1 MGESTRSSRRLIRS
15 RAAHAGACAVL
26 VATVLAG
33 CSSTNTSGA
42 GSSGS
47 GEPAIPS
54 SAFSDHTG
62 VTSSSVTIA
71 NVSTLAA
78 GLFKGGAVG
87 TEAYAAYVNSQGGVH
102 GRKLVVQS
110 SDDAFQGAINKQLT
124 TAAFGQAFALVGSV
138 SLEDSFG
145 GTVLE
150 ANPQF
155 PNVSESLDPKT
166 EALPNTFS
174 AIPAGKGWP
183 LGPLDYF
190 KATYP
195 SEIKHTATIIA
206 NLPSTETAWSQE
218 KATMEH
224 LGYQVLYDP
233 ALPPTQTDFTQQVVA
248 MKNAGVQILFL
259 EQEPENYA
267 SSIFKDLTQ
276 QNFHPTVVLGAPA
289 YNETLVAN
297 SGGPSAVDGAYLEQA
312 AALYLGEDAASIP
325 AVGTFD
331 TWVHSVDPTFTPD
344 YFTFLGWLS
353 AELFT
358 QALRNAG
365 TDPSRGSL
373 LQALR
378 HVTSFSSGKLAPVT
392 NPAGKVPTGCF
403 LLGRI
408 TDGTFQRLDNPPI
421 NGPTD
426 GFRCDKP
433 YYVPPS

>member
-1 MGESTRSSRRLIRS
+1 MGEWTRSSGRPV
-15 RAAHAGACAVL
+15 RARATLAAACVVL
-26 VATVLAG
+26 VASVLAG
-33 CSSTNTSGA
+33 CSSTDTSGSGA
-42 GSSGS
+42 SGS

-62 VTSSSVTIA
+62 VTPSSVTIA
-71 NVSTLAA
+71 NVSTLVA
-78 GLFKGGAVG
+78 GLFKGAAVG
-87 TEAYAAYVNSQGGVH
+87 TDAYAAYVNAQGGVN

-110 SDDAFQGAINKQLT
+110 TDDAFQGATNKQLT
-124 TAAFGQAFALVGSV
+124 TAALGQAFALVGGV

-183 LGPLDYF
+183 LGPLEYF
-190 KATYP
+190 KAAFP
-195 SEIKHTATIIA
+195 GQIEHTATIIA
-206 NLPSTETAWSQE
+206 DLPSTETAWSQE

-224 LGYQVLYDP
+224 LGYHVLYDP
-233 ALPPTQTDFTQQVVA
+233 ALPPSQTDFTQQVVA
-248 MKNAGVQILFL
+248 MKNDGVQILFL

-267 SSIFKDLTQ
+267 SSIFKDLGQ
-276 QNFHPTVVLGAPA
+276 QDFHPTVVLGAPA

-297 SGGPSAVDGAYLEQA
+297 SGGAPAVDGAYLEQSA
-312 AALYLGEDAASIP
+312 SLYLGEDAASIP

-331 TWVHSVDPTFTPD
+331 TWVHTVDPGFTPD

-358 QALRNAG
+358 QALRQAG

-408 TDGTFQRLDNPPI
+408 TDGRFQRLDDPPI
-421 NGPTD
+421 DGPTD

>member
-1 MGESTRSSRRLIRS
+1 MGEMSRSSRRSMRS
-15 RAAHAGACAVL
+15 RTVLAGACAVL
-26 VATVLAG
+26 LAATLTG
-33 CSSTNTSGA
+33 CSSTGSTSSGTSGT
-42 GSSGS
+42 
-47 GEPAIPS
+47 GEPSIPS
-54 SAFSDHTG
+54 SAFTDHTG
-62 VTSSSVTIA
+62 VTPSSITVA
-71 NVSTLAA
+71 NVSTLLA
-78 GLFKGGAVG
+78 GLFKGAAVG
-87 TEAYAAYVNSQGGVH
+87 TEAYAAYVNSQGGVN
-102 GRKLVVQS
+102 GRRLIVRS
-110 SDDAFQGAINKQLT
+110 SDDAFQGATNKQLT
-124 TAAFGQAFALVGSV
+124 SAALDQAFALVGSV
-138 SLEDSFG
+138 SLEDGFG
-145 GTVLE
+145 GSVLK

-155 PNVSESLDPKT
+155 PNVSESLDPAT

-183 LGPLDYF
+183 LGPLEYF
-190 KATYP
+190 KATFP
-195 SEIKHTATIIA
+195 TKITHAATIIA
-206 NLPSTETAWSQE
+206 DLPSTVTAWNQE

-224 LGYQVLYDP
+224 LGYDVLIDP

-267 SSIFKDLTQ
+267 SAVFKDLSQ
-276 QNFHPTVVLGAPA
+276 QDFHPTVVLGAPS
-289 YNETLVAN
+289 YNETLVTN

-312 AALYLGEDAASIP
+312 ASLYLGEDAADIP

-331 TWVHSVDPTFTPD
+331 TWVHSVDPSFTPD

-378 HVTSFSSGKLAPVT
+378 HITSFSSGKLAPVT
-392 NPAGKVPTGCF
+392 NPADKVPTGCF
-403 LLGRI
+403 LLGQI
-408 TDGTFQRLDNPPI
+408 TDGRFQRLDDPPVD
-421 NGPTD
+421 GPTD

-433 YYVPPS
+433 YYVPAS